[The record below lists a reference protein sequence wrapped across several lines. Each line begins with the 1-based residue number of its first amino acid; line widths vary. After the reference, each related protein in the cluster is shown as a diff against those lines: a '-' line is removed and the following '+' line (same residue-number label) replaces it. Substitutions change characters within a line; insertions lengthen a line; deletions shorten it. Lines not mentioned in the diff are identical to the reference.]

1 MTTTEPNKTMYG
13 VVEGVHYGQNERVD
27 EINERYKERQF
38 SDFPLEPNFS
48 PRSISTK
55 YSVFPMLNGRKPAY
69 EDRMN
74 YPEHS
79 SYVNF
84 NPGTRSAPSSGFFP
98 NVDVE
103 TILRNQTTALQ
114 HGADQGVYVPSTN
127 SDLYKVSIVSRPSN
141 QPNPLLFRNFQFNQT
156 PHPNNEYSA
165 IGQDRFFN
173 HTRTQ
178 LRGGEN

>member
-1 MTTTEPNKTMYG
+1 MASIEPNKKIHG
-13 VVEGVHYGQNERVD
+13 LVEGVYYGQNERVD
-27 EINERYKERQF
+27 EINDRYQERQF

-55 YSVFPMLNGRKPAY
+55 YGFFPMVNGRKPAY
-69 EDRMN
+69 EGRLN
-74 YPEHS
+74 YPDHS

-84 NPGTRSAPSSGFFP
+84 NPGTRSAPSSGFFS

-103 TILRNQTTALQ
+103 TILRNQTVALQ
-114 HGADQGVYVPSTN
+114 RGADQGVYVPSSN
-127 SDLYKVSIVSRPSN
+127 SDLYHVSIISRPSE

-156 PHPNNEYSA
+156 AHPNNSHSN
-165 IGQDRFFN
+165 IGQNAMFN

-178 LRGGEN
+178 LRGGET